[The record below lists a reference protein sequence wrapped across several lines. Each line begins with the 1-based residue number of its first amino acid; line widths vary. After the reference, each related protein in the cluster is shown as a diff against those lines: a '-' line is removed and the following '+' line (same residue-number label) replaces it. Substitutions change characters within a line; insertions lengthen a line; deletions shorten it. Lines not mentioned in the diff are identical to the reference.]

1 MTTSRP
7 ASDLAPGIR
16 IGHRVVVSGPEYRPV
31 GKQGQHAPH
40 WLTRCDCGLEAWV
53 QDQALR
59 AGAAGSCRPCSNRRR
74 HNHKTTEQV
83 K

>member
-1 MTTSRP
+1 MTSP
-7 ASDLAPGIR
+7 SDLAPGTR
-16 IGHRVVVSGPEYRPV
+16 IGHRTLVHGPEHRPV
-31 GKQGQHAPH
+31 GKQGQCALH

-74 HNHKTTEQV
+74 HKRDGVPQ
-83 K
+83 